1 MLLAEG
7 FKKRNAIFDK
17 YQREIKEAN
26 NVVKG
31 LEEELGVVKKTAAD
45 REGVL
50 EEEVLK
56 EK

>member
-1 MLLAEG
+1 MAEG